1 MPQLPCSTAVAAVVS
16 CSQISYMSSAVQR
29 QNRRWL
35 ILKHYTTT
43 TTIRVPFR
51 YKSALGFWRI
61 FFYPGAAAVTTWMEI
76 KFHPTEFNNPILT
89 RSSIKFPSKL
99 IAQSDTER
107 TRQKMQSQRRGR
119 DIFMVFYWNINTVS
133 LFLYCILHNTNGI
146 LHIEQSSKCSIG
158 ISSFIPYVINIG
170 SSKPRHF
177 QLLF

>member
-43 TTIRVPFR
+43 TTFRVPFR

-107 TRQKMQSQRRGR
+107 TRQKCRASEVDEIYLWYFIGILIQFLSFCIVFCTTQ
-119 DIFMVFYWNINTVS
+119 MVFYI
-133 LFLYCILHNTNGI
+133 
-146 LHIEQSSKCSIG
+146 
-158 ISSFIPYVINIG
+158 
-170 SSKPRHF
+170 
-177 QLLF
+177 